1 MDKKILIVITTA
13 FVPYGGLAT
22 VMMNYYRAM
31 DKTGLL
37 IDFAS
42 TNDPPK
48 VLLDELRAN
57 GSDYFNL
64 GDRKK
69 QLLKYLKNLKAVLTN
84 GHYDVIHVNGNST
97 TMAFELMIAKKCR
110 VSVRIA
116 HGHTTQTDHAVLN
129 DLLKDIFKKV
139 YTYAVAVSS
148 KAGNWL
154 YDGGKYGILKNAINV
169 EKYKYNKTVRKQ
181 IRFALNIEDK
191 CVIGHLGKIYE
202 PKNHDFLIDIFYEI
216 KKLNNNTCLLL
227 VGDGELKDNI
237 KSKCERLK
245 LEDVIFT
252 GMVSNVYDYLQ
263 AMDVFVFPSL
273 WEGSP
278 LALIEAQTSGL
289 PCIVSSNVT
298 KDAKCTDNVIF
309 MDLAERAEA
318 WAKKA
323 VEVSENL
330 PDRTDV
336 IDEIRR
342 SGYDIQTEAKK
353 LRMIYLNERK

>member
-1 MDKKILIVITTA
+1 MKKILIVITTS
-13 FVPYGGLAT
+13 FVPYGGLTT

-31 DKTGLL
+31 DKTGLQ

-48 VLLDELRAN
+48 VLLDELKVN
-57 GSDYFNL
+57 GSKYFNL
-64 GDRKK
+64 GNRKK
-69 QLLKYLKNLKAVLTN
+69 RLPRYLKNLKAVLIN
-84 GHYDVIHVNGNST
+84 GHYDVIHVNGNSAN
-97 TMAFELMIAKKCR
+97 MAFELMVAKKCG
-110 VSVRIA
+110 VLVRIA
-116 HGHTTQTDHAVLN
+116 HGHTTQTNHAILN
-129 DLLKDIFKKV
+129 KLLKSAFKMS
-139 YTYAVAVSS
+139 YTHAVAVCS

-154 YDGGKYGILKNAINV
+154 YDGEKYEILKNAINV
-169 EKYKYNKTVRKQ
+169 KKYQFNETVRKQ
-181 IRFALNIEDK
+181 IRSELSIEDK

-216 KKLNNNTCLLL
+216 KKLNKTACLLL
-227 VGDGELKDNI
+227 VGDGELKDKI
-237 KSKCERLK
+237 KSKCEHLN

-278 LALIEAQTSGL
+278 LALIEAQASGL
-289 PCIVSSNVT
+289 PCLVSSNVT
-298 KDAKCTDNVIF
+298 KDAKCTNNTVY
-309 MDLAERAEA
+309 MNLAEGTEV

-323 VEVSENL
+323 INIGQIL
-330 PDRTDV
+330 PCRTG
-336 IDEIRR
+336 ILDEIRH

-353 LRMIYLNERK
+353 LRMIYLNEK